1 MSNRSMQVVQIP
13 SVDNLRQTFDN
24 AIARAQ
30 ECTGSSIPRSRMP
43 IAVRPRPTTEV
54 VDNQAAEKKALVDAA
69 RALARLWN
77 VSANLVR

>member
-1 MSNRSMQVVQIP
+1 MSNRPTQSIPSP

-24 AIARAQ
+24 AIARAR
-30 ECTGSSIPRSRMP
+30 ECTGSSLPRSRMP
-43 IAVRPRPTTEV
+43 IAVRPRPIAPV
-54 VDNQAAEKKALVDAA
+54 ADSQAAEKQALVDAA

>member
-1 MSNRSMQVVQIP
+1 MSNRSTQVVQIP

-30 ECTGSSIPRSRMP
+30 ECTGSLVPRSRMP
-43 IAVRPRPTTEV
+43 IALRPRPTTEV
-54 VDNQAAEKKALVDAA
+54 ADNQAAEKKALVDAA